1 MRSKEEYMELLRSY
15 FQNKAKAYGVVK
27 MALFGSVM
35 RGEQT
40 ETSDVDVAYEGK
52 ADILLRCRMKQELE
66 DLFGCRVDII
76 RLREQLSGTTFL
88 QNISKDL
95 LYV

>member
-27 MALFGSVM
+27 MALFGSVV

-40 ETSDVDVAYEGK
+40 ETS
-52 ADILLRCRMKQELE
+52 DILLRCRMKQELE

-76 RLREQLSGTTFL
+76 RLREQLSGTAFL

>member
-27 MALFGSVM
+27 MALFGSVV

-52 ADILLRCRMKQELE
+52 ADILLRCRDEAGIRGL
-66 DLFGCRVDII
+66 I
-76 RLREQLSGTTFL
+76 RL
-88 QNISKDL
+88 
-95 LYV
+95 

>member
-27 MALFGSVM
+27 MALFGSVV

-52 ADILLRCRMKQELE
+52 ADILLRCRMKQELA
-66 DLFGCRVDII
+66 
-76 RLREQLSGTTFL
+76 LSGDRPMRQAMPIHSSVL
-88 QNISKDL
+88 RR
-95 LYV
+95 V

>member
-27 MALFGSVM
+27 MALFGSVV

-40 ETSDVDVAYEGK
+40 ETSDVDVA
-52 ADILLRCRMKQELE
+52 
-66 DLFGCRVDII
+66 
-76 RLREQLSGTTFL
+76 LSL
-88 QNISKDL
+88 IHI
-95 LYV
+95 

>member
-15 FQNKAKAYGVVK
+15 FLNKAKAYGVVK
-27 MALFGSVM
+27 MALFGSVV

-66 DLFGCRVDII
+66 DLFGCRV
-76 RLREQLSGTTFL
+76 RLREQLSGTAFL
-88 QNISKDL
+88 QNISKEL

>member
-27 MALFGSVM
+27 MALFGSVV

-52 ADILLRCRMKQELE
+52 ADILLSCRMKQALE
-66 DLFGCRVDII
+66 AFFGCRVDII